1 MVLLVES
8 ISEVAPCPLTPSQEV
23 LPAWAFLCLCRLLLY
38 FVTIG
43 LPTSNSPVDCL
54 KSMLENEEALGYACA
69 FVPYLKAIYFDNVRN
84 YEVIK
89 MKRWR
94 SK

>member
-8 ISEVAPCPLTPSQEV
+8 ISEVAPCPLTPSQV
-23 LPAWAFLCLCRLLLY
+23 VFPAWAFLCLCRLLLY

-54 KSMLENEEALGYACA
+54 KSMLENEEALTYVCA
-69 FVPYLKAIYFDNVRN
+69 SVPFQKAIYFDNVRN